1 MHKGNKLELRKL
13 NTLSLKKKLIL
24 LFGLIIFLLSILN
37 IFSLVITTFD
47 MTKLDNMVETSLL
60 ANTIKNDS
68 NTIPDM
74 LINYLIYRKNDGKE
88 ALNVCLSKMEK
99 DIASLDKLISDK
111 EGRQALESVR
121 DLFKAIVESKDKVVA
136 SVDEI
141 NSAADG
147 EEKTKKSLKLMQ
159 ENTSIDNEM
168 KKTIAFIGNEV
179 DRLIFAELTYNKVVK
194 DSLNIKLRW
203 TEAIVFISII
213 IIGILS
219 MLASVMFSNRIAGAI
234 LRVATLSQKIA
245 DGNLQVE
252 KIDFHSND
260 DIAKLENAFNK
271 MSENL
276 HMIIGK
282 ISETC
287 SFVSCS
293 AENQKN
299 ATEQSYKSVEM
310 MVGSITQVSKGA
322 AEQSEESQKTFAVV
336 LELLERNKR
345 IYDSTRMVLSK
356 SAKAIFEANEG
367 NAKVERILSQINVIQ
382 EKIINTQA
390 ITEVLT
396 KSSIGIRK
404 ILGAIA
410 SISSQTNLLALNA
423 TIEAARAGEHGR
435 GFAVVAEEVRKLSED
450 TSKAAGEIAQ
460 MINDIQLQAGN
471 LSKSMREGVEEVRE
485 GNIMAND
492 ASGAFSRIVNASR
505 DVDLHVKEIT
515 GEIENMVEGIK
526 KVEEKS
532 NKIMKIAMLS
542 SDETQGVL
550 AAVEEQTAS
559 LQEMSASAS
568 VLTDTADG
576 LRKLILNFKL

>member
-13 NTLSLKKKLIL
+13 NALSLKKKLIL

-322 AEQSEESQKTFAVV
+322 VEQSEESQKTFAVV

-450 TSKAAGEIAQ
+450 TSEATGEIAQ

-471 LSKSMREGVEEVRE
+471 LSKSMRVSVEEVRE
-485 GNIMAND
+485 GNVMAND

>member
-13 NTLSLKKKLIL
+13 NALSLKKKLIL

-213 IIGILS
+213 TIGILS

-322 AEQSEESQKTFAVV
+322 VEQSEESQKTFAVV

-450 TSKAAGEIAQ
+450 TSEATGEIAQ

-471 LSKSMREGVEEVRE
+471 LSKSMRVSVEEVRE
-485 GNIMAND
+485 GNVMAND